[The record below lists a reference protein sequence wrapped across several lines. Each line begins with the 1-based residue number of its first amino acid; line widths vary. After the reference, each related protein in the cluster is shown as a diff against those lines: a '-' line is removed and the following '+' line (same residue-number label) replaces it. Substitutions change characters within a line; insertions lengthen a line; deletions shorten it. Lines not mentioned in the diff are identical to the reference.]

1 MRSRQV
7 NYYYCPCSVQKGVC
21 ELVHVNLCKHL
32 KKMHFIFC
40 TDMAGIY
47 NYDAKTCQSSSATGQ
62 GGETEFCEQLP
73 PQKSGGCKPFKS
85 ASFLSKISK
94 CNIE

>member
-1 MRSRQV
+1 
-7 NYYYCPCSVQKGVC
+7 
-21 ELVHVNLCKHL
+21 
-32 KKMHFIFC
+32 
-40 TDMAGIY
+40 MAGIY